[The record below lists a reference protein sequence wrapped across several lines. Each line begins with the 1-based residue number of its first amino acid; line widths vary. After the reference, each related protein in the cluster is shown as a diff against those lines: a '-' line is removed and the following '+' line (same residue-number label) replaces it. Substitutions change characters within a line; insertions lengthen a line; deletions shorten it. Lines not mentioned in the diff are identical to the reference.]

1 MAKTTKD
8 PIQQF
13 LDQVTAKRSAAEV
26 LKDGG
31 LLKELKR
38 RLIETALN
46 AEMTEHLGYEK
57 HSADGNHSGNSRN
70 GTSSKT
76 LLDADGDFQIDVP
89 RDRQGDFEPQLVR
102 KRQVR
107 LPGFDEKVLALY
119 SRGLTT
125 RQIQDHLLELYDV
138 EISPALITTV
148 TDAVLDEVRAWQSRP
163 LDPVY
168 PVVFLDAL
176 HVKVRSEG
184 RVRNRAVYV
193 ALAIDLSG
201 QKQLLGLW
209 IGEAEGAQFWL
220 SVLTELK
227 NRGVDDILIA
237 SVDGLTGFPD
247 AIASVFP
254 QTEIQ
259 LCVVHLVR
267 NSLRYVPWKDRR
279 EVAKDMR
286 AIYQAP
292 TEEAAEVALENLEAT
307 WSARYPLAARPWRT
321 HWDHIIP
328 LFRYPAPI
336 RRVIYTTNAVESLNA
351 QLRSVTKKRGAF
363 PTDDSLRKV
372 LYLAMI
378 HASKRW
384 TMPLKDWSTALNFL
398 SIAFPGRVPLHE

>member
-1 MAKTTKD
+1 MAKTKQD

-57 HSADGNHSGNSRN
+57 HSAEGINSGNSRN

-89 RDRQGDFEPQLVR
+89 RDRQGDFEPLLVR

-176 HVKVRSEG
+176 HVKIRSEG

-254 QTEIQ
+254 QTEVQ

-267 NSLRYVPWKDRR
+267 NSLRYVPWKDRK

-286 AIYQAP
+286 AIYQAS
-292 TEEAAEVALENLEAT
+292 TEEAAEVALENLEVT

-351 QLRSVTKKRGAF
+351 QLRSVTNKRGAF

-372 LYLAMI
+372 LYLAML

-398 SIAFPGRVPLHE
+398 SIAFQGRVPLHV